1 MCHHEDIEMAFNTWL
16 QKITFM
22 RCSLTTTEEKNIL
35 GMYVSIHALEHPD
48 LYEKLINITNKQLR
62 SRQFKDLASNSI
74 KGITTTNDHAT
85 STKGKAPQPRVTL
98 NPTIIK
104 DLPENPTDSFQIYS
118 TGIKLSSIFKF
129 MLGVISGTGI
139 ACAFLLS
146 HLFFI
151 LFGLGVLGYALIIE
165 NERAKKIH

>member
-1 MCHHEDIEMAFNTWL
+1 MRYSLITNED
-16 QKITFM
+16 
-22 RCSLTTTEEKNIL
+22 KNIL
-35 GMYVSIHALEHPD
+35 EMYVSIHALEHPD

-62 SRQFKDLASNSI
+62 SRQFKDLASNAI
-74 KGITTTNDHAT
+74 KDITTTNDHWE
-85 STKGKAPQPRVTL
+85 STKGKESEPRITL

-129 MLGVISGTGI
+129 MLGVLSGTDI

-146 HLFFI
+146 HLFIF

-165 NERAKKIH
+165 NERAQKIH